1 MQACSLYRASC
12 GIHANFD
19 ATYRRPLQPHLCGTD
34 RACDLTSPGTSG
46 VESVSPAPI
55 GQRLRRIW
63 PYFSRSPSAWAIA
76 IGATVVASATEP
88 LIPALLQPLL
98 DKGFRKGG
106 IDIWV
111 VPVSLMLLFGVRGF
125 AGFLAQIALAKVTNQ
140 GLLALRQAMFKKLL
154 TARLDLFSSQSAS
167 TLANT
172 VVYEVQNGSTM
183 LVNAVMGLTRDTLT
197 LLALSGYLLY
207 LNWRLTL
214 IVTLLIPAIAWV
226 MRVLSSRLYRLTKAS
241 QAATD
246 SLAYVVEENVLAHRD
261 VRLHGAQDGQ
271 ALRFAGLSDAL
282 RRLSMKSIAASAAMT
297 PATQMLAAAALSAVI
312 SVALLQSASDDTSVG
327 SFVAF
332 VTAMLMLVA
341 PIKHL
346 SEVASPITRGLAA
359 LERGLDLME
368 KTPDEPGGNF
378 SKPRASGEI
387 RFSNV
392 RVAFSADGAPA
403 VDSLSLKIA
412 PGETVALVGA
422 SGAGKTT
429 LVNLLPRFIEP
440 SAGLIELDGHELR
453 EWQLDSLRSQFAL
466 VSQHVVMLNDTVAA
480 NVALGL
486 EMDRDKVLACLKA
499 ANLERFVAELPRGID
514 TLAGHNATQLS
525 GGQRQRLAIARA
537 LYKDAPILILDEATS
552 ALDTESERAVQ
563 EALQRLMR
571 DRTTLVIAHRLS
583 TVQHASRIVVMDAG
597 RIVESGTHAELVA
610 RDGPYSRLYKLGLYD
625 ADLSQKPVTA
635 QLS

>member
-1 MQACSLYRASC
+1 MTTGPEQTAAA
-12 GIHANFD
+12 G
-19 ATYRRPLQPHLCGTD
+19 ATAT
-34 RACDLTSPGTSG
+34 A
-46 VESVSPAPI
+46 SPAPI

-63 PYFSRSPSAWAIA
+63 PYFSQSPSAWAIA
-76 IGATVVASATEP
+76 VGATVVASATEP
-88 LIPALLQPLL
+88 LVPALLQPLL

-106 IDIWV
+106 IDIWM
-111 VPVSLMLLFGVRGF
+111 VPVSLLLLFGVRGF
-125 AGFLAQIALAKVTNQ
+125 AGFLAQIALAKVTNI
-140 GLLALRQAMFKKLL
+140 GLLELRKAMFRKLM
-154 TARLDLFSSQSAS
+154 TARLDLFSNQSAS
-167 TLANT
+167 ALANT
-172 VVYEVQNGSTM
+172 VVYEVQNGSSM
-183 LVNAVMGLTRDTLT
+183 LVNSLMGLARDTLT
-197 LLALSGYLLY
+197 LLALSSYLLY

-226 MRVLSSRLYRLTKAS
+226 MRVLSSRLYKLTKAS

-261 VRLHGAQDGQ
+261 VRLHAAQESQ
-271 ALRFAGLSDAL
+271 ATRFAQLSDAL
-282 RRLSMKSIAASAAMT
+282 RRLSMKSVVASAAMT

-312 SVALLQSASDDTSVG
+312 SVALLQSSTDTTSVG

-368 KTPDEPGGNF
+368 KTPDEPGGDF
-378 SKPRASGEI
+378 SKPRAEGKISFI
-387 RFSNV
+387 NA
-392 RVAFSADGAPA
+392 RVAYSDDGAPA
-403 VDSLSLKIA
+403 VDALNLTIT

-429 LVNLLPRFIEP
+429 LVNLLPRFVEP
-440 SAGLIELDGHELR
+440 TSGSIELDGHELR
-453 EWQLDSLRSQFAL
+453 EWQIDSLRGQFAL

-480 NVALGL
+480 NVALGMA
-486 EMDRDKVLACLKA
+486 MDRDKVLACLKA
-499 ANLERFVAELPRGID
+499 ANLERFVAELPRGVD
-514 TLAGHNATQLS
+514 TLVGHNATQLS

-537 LYKDAPILILDEATS
+537 LYKDAPVLILDEATS

-571 DRTTLVIAHRLS
+571 NRTTLVIAHRLS

-597 RIVESGTHAELVA
+597 RIIETGTHAELIE

-625 ADLSQKPVTA
+625 ADLSQSPPVA

>member
-1 MQACSLYRASC
+1 
-12 GIHANFD
+12 
-19 ATYRRPLQPHLCGTD
+19 
-34 RACDLTSPGTSG
+34 LTSPDSPAGTR
-46 VESVSPAPI
+46 PPLAQAPI

-63 PYFSRSPSAWAIA
+63 PYFNQSPTAWAVA

-88 LIPALLQPLL
+88 LVPALLQPLL
-98 DKGFRKGG
+98 DKGFQKGG
-106 IDIWV
+106 IDLWMI
-111 VPVSLMLLFGVRGF
+111 PLSLILLFGVRGF
-125 AGFLAQIALAKVTNQ
+125 AGFVAQIALAKVTNL
-140 GLLALRQAMFKKLL
+140 GLLELRKAMFAKLL
-154 TARLDLFSSQSAS
+154 SARLDLFSSQSAS

-172 VVYEVQNGSTM
+172 VVYEVQNGSTL

-207 LNWRLTL
+207 LNWKLTL
-214 IVTLLIPAIAWV
+214 IVALLIPAVAWV
-226 MRVLSSRLYRLTKAS
+226 MRVLSSRLYKLTKSS
-241 QAATD
+241 QTATD

-261 VRLHGAQDGQ
+261 IRLHAAQAGQ
-271 ALRFAGLSDAL
+271 AGRFAHLSDAL
-282 RRLSMKSIAASAAMT
+282 RRLSMKSTAASAAMT
-297 PATQMLAAAALSAVI
+297 PATQMLAAVALSAVI
-312 SVALLQSASDDTSVG
+312 TVALMQSSTDGTSVG

-368 KTPDEPGGNF
+368 KIPDEQGGSF
-378 SKPRASGEI
+378 SKPRAEGHI
-387 RFSNV
+387 RFIDT
-392 RVAFSADGAPA
+392 RVAYGSEDTAA
-403 VDSLSLKIA
+403 VDAVNLTIL

-429 LVNLLPRFIEP
+429 LVNLLPRFIEA
-440 SAGLIELDGHELR
+440 SSGAIELDGHDLR
-453 EWQLDSLRSQFAL
+453 EWRLDALREQFAL
-466 VSQHVVMLNDTVAA
+466 VSQHVVMLNDSIAS
-480 NVALGL
+480 NVALGGQ
-486 EMDRDKVLACLKA
+486 DRVQQCLQA
-499 ANLERFVAELPRGID
+499 ANLERFVADLPQGMD

-537 LYKDAPILILDEATS
+537 LYKDAPVLILDEATS

-563 EALQRLMR
+563 EALLRLMQK
-571 DRTTLVIAHRLS
+571 RTTLVIAHRLS

-597 RIVESGTHAELVA
+597 RIVETGTHAQLIE
-610 RDGPYSRLYKLGLYD
+610 RDGPYARLYRLGLYD
-625 ADLSQKPVTA
+625 SDLSQSPAAV